1 MVRETTLLGTVITD
15 RLTWDRNTE
24 ELVKKGYKQMHLL
37 HAAAAFTSNRK
48 ELKYIFL
55 TFVRSIIEQSA
66 VVWHSSLSLKN
77 MSDLER
83 VQKAAVRVIM
93 GNNYSSYKNGLKD
106 LKLDTLER
114 RRDLFC
120 LIFAKNC
127 LNSEKMKEI
136 FPLNKT
142 KHYMN

>member
-1 MVRETTLLGTVITD
+1 MT
-15 RLTWDRNTE
+15 
-24 ELVKKGYKQMHLL
+24 
-37 HAAAAFTSNRK
+37 
-48 ELKYIFL
+48 FL
-55 TFVRSIIEQSA
+55 RSIIEQSA

-83 VQKAAVRVIM
+83 MQKAAVRVIM

-114 RRDLFC
+114 RRDLLC

>member
-24 ELVKKGYKQMHLL
+24 ELVKKGYKQMRLL

-48 ELKYIFL
+48 ELKDILL

-106 LKLDTLER
+106 
-114 RRDLFC
+114 
-120 LIFAKNC
+120 
-127 LNSEKMKEI
+127 MK
-136 FPLNKT
+136 
-142 KHYMN
+142 